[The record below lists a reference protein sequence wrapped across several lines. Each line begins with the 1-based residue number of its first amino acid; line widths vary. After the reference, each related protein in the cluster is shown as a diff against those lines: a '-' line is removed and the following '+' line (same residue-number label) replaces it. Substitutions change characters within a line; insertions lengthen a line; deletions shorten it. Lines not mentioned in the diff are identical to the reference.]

1 MSGSSMA
8 EFPGVPA
15 ADDEER
21 RLLRTGFDQDADAY
35 QRTRPVCPPELFDDL
50 VRLAGLAPGDRVAEI
65 GAGTG
70 QASVPLAERGLA
82 VTAVEPGASL
92 AAVARR
98 RLASFPDTAV
108 VTSTFEDWAAAG
120 ASFGAVV
127 AVNALHWID
136 PAVRYAK
143 PARLLGP
150 GAAMVVVSTRW
161 ARPLDAGPFWTDV
174 QQDYRAVGFA
184 GEPPPPPE
192 AIQPWHFPAEAAAF
206 FTETASLRYPFELT
220 YSAEDYLAQLSTQSG
235 TKALGPA
242 RSGEFLSRVRD
253 RLDSMGS
260 PPVTATFVGRL
271 AIGFTSRTAT

>member
-1 MSGSSMA
+1 VSVL
-8 EFPGVPA
+8 P
-15 ADDEER
+15 DDEER
-21 RLLRTGFDQDADAY
+21 HVLRTGFDQDAEAY

-50 VRLAGLAPGDRVAEI
+50 VRLAGLAPDDRVAEI

-82 VTAVEPGASL
+82 VTAIELGPSL

-98 RLASFPDTAV
+98 RLSAFPSATV
-108 VTSTFEDWAAAG
+108 VTSSFEDWAG
-120 ASFGAVV
+120 PDASFGAVV
-127 AVNALHWID
+127 VFNALHWID
-136 PAVRYAK
+136 PGVRYAK
-143 PARLLGP
+143 PARLLQP
-150 GAAMVVVSTRW
+150 AAAMVVGGSRW

-206 FTETASLRYPFELT
+206 FTEAASLRYPFELT

-242 RSGEFLSRVRD
+242 RGAEFLSRVRD

-260 PPVTATFVGRL
+260 PPVTATFVGCL
-271 AIGFTSRTAT
+271 TIGLTEPASSRRWRH